1 MYYDEIARLDHYV
14 GSVLNE
20 LDRQQVAENTFVL
33 FISDNGAP
41 FPRAKTTVYDS
52 GVRTPWIVRFP
63 AGLEAGS
70 TTASLVSTVDLAPTL
85 LDLAGVESPSSFEGE
100 SIVPILNDPSA
111 VVRDH
116 IFAERNW
123 HDFDDRVR
131 AVRDSRYKYIRNFYT
146 DIPNG
151 PPADAIRGDTFQKMR
166 ALRDEGSLTPQ
177 QHIVFDTPR
186 PEEELYLVAD
196 DPQELYDVSQDPAH
210 AEALERLRGVLET
223 WQEATG
229 DTSPAARTPD
239 EYHRETGDALPNRT
253 FQRMPPGK
261 ENALENPENAV
272 E

>member
-1 MYYDEIARLDHYV
+1 M
-14 GSVLNE
+14 
-20 LDRQQVAENTFVL
+20 
-33 FISDNGAP
+33 
-41 FPRAKTTVYDS
+41 K
-52 GVRTPWIVRFP
+52 
-63 AGLEAGS
+63 EA
-70 TTASLVSTVDLAPTL
+70 
-85 LDLAGVESPSSFEGE
+85 
-100 SIVPILNDPSA
+100 
-111 VVRDH
+111 
-116 IFAERNW
+116 
-123 HDFDDRVR
+123 
-131 AVRDSRYKYIRNFYT
+131 
-146 DIPNG
+146 
-151 PPADAIRGDTFQKMR
+151 
-166 ALRDEGSLTPQ
+166 LTPQ

-196 DPQELYDVSQDPAH
+196 DPQELHDVSQDPAH